1 MKRPPG
7 SHRDRSRRLARAS
20 VEVCRQCVGAVRRW
34 SRTRAGRLVF
44 LTTFVGSV
52 LVFAFAIG
60 GVPHILGGTRV
71 ALVVGPERADL
82 PPIGTVAWAN
92 AFALATGTDLTAGNG
107 IELLSNG
114 DETFPRLWADLRQA
128 RRSVTIQVYFAA
140 GGEVMDSVL
149 AILSARARAGVRVFF
164 LYDAFGSADLP
175 ERYIQ
180 SLTLA
185 GVQTAA
191 FRPLRWYSLDR
202 AYHRSHT
209 RGIVIDGEI
218 GYTGGFGF
226 ADRWLGS
233 GESPDQWRETN
244 VRFRGPAA
252 RHAQTSFVHK
262 WAEVTGTIV
271 TGEAFLGPPDAV
283 GGGTYQAAFL
293 HSPPAVGGTVAER
306 FLALAIASARHRLYL
321 TNPYF
326 VPSPS
331 VVDALVAAARR
342 GVDVRILT
350 NGAQSD
356 VKVTWLAGRS
366 QYDELLAAGV
376 GVWEY
381 RPAVLHAKT
390 FVVDGSWLAV
400 GTINIDARSL
410 AFNNEVSL
418 TAVDSGLGAAMDS
431 LFLADQ
437 RRAIEIHRDT
447 FGRRSRLGRLLERAA
462 YALARLL

>member
-1 MKRPPG
+1 MLG
-7 SHRDRSRRLARAS
+7 
-20 VEVCRQCVGAVRRW
+20 
-34 SRTRAGRLVF
+34 
-44 LTTFVGSV
+44 TTFVGAV
-52 LVFAFAIG
+52 LVFAFAIV
-60 GVPHILGGTRV
+60 GVPHILGGTRM
-71 ALVVGPERADL
+71 ALVVGPERADI
-82 PPIGTVAWAN
+82 PAIGTVAWAH
-92 AFALATGTDLTAGNG
+92 AFTLATGTDLTAGNSV
-107 IELLSNG
+107 ELLANG
-114 DETFPRLWADLRQA
+114 EETFHRLWADLRQA
-128 RRSVTIQVYFAA
+128 KRSVTIQMYFAA

-175 ERYIQ
+175 ERYLL

-185 GVQTAA
+185 GVHTAA

-226 ADRWLGS
+226 ADQWLGN

-252 RHAQTSFVHK
+252 QHAQTSFVHK

-271 TGEAFLGPPDAV
+271 TGEAFLGPPETMV
-283 GGGTYQAAFL
+283 SGTYQAAFL

-326 VPSPS
+326 VPSPP

-356 VKVTWLAGRS
+356 VKVTWFAGRS

-381 RPAVLHAKT
+381 QPAVLHAKT

-400 GTINIDARSL
+400 GTINIDSRSL

-418 TAVDSGLGAAMDS
+418 TVVDSGLGAAMDAM
-431 LFLADQ
+431 FRADQ
-437 RRAIEIHRDT
+437 GRALEIKLELFR
-447 FGRRSRLGRLLERAA
+447 RRSRLHRLLENAA
-462 YALARLL
+462 YAFARLL